1 MKRQLLWMAVVIG
14 IGLLMLPSNA
24 TAKASWFHV
33 DDAEDYTLRLE
44 PRVWLS
50 NESTLDGSFEF
61 ETDLGLQAVAGLDA
75 SLNKEKRFNPF
86 VELQFSERH
95 KLRGAYL
102 KIAQGATLTGN
113 NFSIVEG
120 GTPIDQ
126 SRVETA
132 SAMGNIELTM
142 FEIGYQYDLF
152 QGSWGYIG
160 PLIDIATVDFDLL
173 GAATYDSTGDGV
185 IDQDDREQIDGV
197 APLPQLGIGFRW
209 YPIQQRIA
217 LRGEVKGITIG
228 SRGTFLQAFGGI
240 EFQASQ
246 HFGINGG
253 YQYLRLDVD
262 IDAVN
267 ASFENHGPFLGAV
280 LRF

>member
-1 MKRQLLWMAVVIG
+1 MRKQSIRMAMAIG
-14 IGLLMLPSNA
+14 IALLMLPSYA
-24 TAKASWFHV
+24 MAKVSWFHV

-44 PRVWLS
+44 PRVWLA

-75 SLNKEKRFNPF
+75 PLNKEKRFNPF
-86 VELQFSERH
+86 VELQFGKRH

-102 KIAQGATLTGN
+102 KIEQATTLAGSD
-113 NFSIVEG
+113 FSIVQG
-120 GTPIDQ
+120 ATPIDQ
-126 SRVETA
+126 TLVVGA
-132 SAMGNIELTM
+132 SATGSVELTM
-142 FEIGYQYDLF
+142 FEVGYQYDLF
-152 QGSWGYIG
+152 QGSWGYLG
-160 PLIDIATVDFDLL
+160 PLIDVALADFDSL
-173 GAATYDSTGDGV
+173 GAAAYDSTGDG
-185 IDQDDREQIDGV
+185 ILDQDDREQVDGV
-197 APLPQLGIGFRW
+197 VPLPQIGIGFRW
-209 YPIQQRIA
+209 YPIQQRLA

-228 SRGTFLQAFGGI
+228 SRGTFVQAFGGI
-240 EFQASQ
+240 EFQLSQ

-262 IDAVN
+262 IDEVD